1 MSFDLSL
8 FHRVFFDEAAE
19 HLAAM
24 ESLLLA
30 LDVDQPDLEDLNAIF
45 RAAHSIKGGAGTF
58 GFSDMSELTHVAETL
73 LDRLRHGELAPTRV
87 MVDALLRAKDLIGAQ
102 LEAHQDGENLDPAL
116 AAPVKDELGML
127 AAGGDAPVPSRSAA
141 LDRCVVPAVTGT
153 DGALR
158 FHIRLRA
165 PHDDGGVENLLAELR
180 TLGRLEVLRREPLGR
195 GRRRK
200 PEPNW
205 SLVLDTTAGEQEI
218 RNLLDFVLAPEALA
232 LEVSAPAQD
241 AAPAGAAAD
250 AGFGLFDDAPGAPA
264 ADAGFGFFDGAPGMP
279 GVAPPAPVAVEAVQA
294 PASMPRSPGRR
305 ASDQPDFVA
314 GKVGRRDHDRVL
326 AAAGGAGSSSMRVSV
341 EKVDQ
346 LINLVGELVITQS
359 ILAQAASSLDL
370 GRHEALRG
378 GIEQLARNSRD
389 LQEAVMSI
397 RMLPIGFV
405 FSRYTRVV
413 RDLASK
419 LGKQVQLV
427 TVGEQTALDKGV
439 IEKLADPLTHLVRN
453 SLDHGLETPQERVA
467 AGKSPTGTVTLRA
480 SHQGGS
486 VVIEVMDDGRG
497 IDRARVLDKARERG
511 MRVDES
517 MSDAEV
523 FGLIFEAGFSTA
535 AEVTDVSGRGVGMDV
550 VRQNIQSM
558 GGRVEITS
566 HAGVGSCITIRLPLT
581 LAILDGIS
589 VSVGDELFIV
599 PLTAIVESLQPSA
612 SHIRSVAGRGEVM
625 EVRGEY
631 LPVLRLHEAIG
642 LVPRERDYHR
652 GIMVVVE
659 GHGGRLALFVDALVG
674 QHQVVIKSIESNYR
688 KVRGVS
694 AATIMGDGK
703 VALILDAAE
712 LVAMAAGEAALA
724 RAA

>member
-1 MSFDLSL
+1 
-8 FHRVFFDEAAE
+8 
-19 HLAAM
+19 
-24 ESLLLA
+24 
-30 LDVDQPDLEDLNAIF
+30 
-45 RAAHSIKGGAGTF
+45 
-58 GFSDMSELTHVAETL
+58 
-73 LDRLRHGELAPTRV
+73 
-87 MVDALLRAKDLIGAQ
+87 
-102 LEAHQDGENLDPAL
+102 
-116 AAPVKDELGML
+116 
-127 AAGGDAPVPSRSAA
+127 
-141 LDRCVVPAVTGT
+141 
-153 DGALR
+153 
-158 FHIRLRA
+158 
-165 PHDDGGVENLLAELR
+165 
-180 TLGRLEVLRREPLGR
+180 
-195 GRRRK
+195 
-200 PEPNW
+200 
-205 SLVLDTTAGEQEI
+205 
-218 RNLLDFVLAPEALA
+218 
-232 LEVSAPAQD
+232 
-241 AAPAGAAAD
+241 
-250 AGFGLFDDAPGAPA
+250 
-264 ADAGFGFFDGAPGMP
+264 
-279 GVAPPAPVAVEAVQA
+279 
-294 PASMPRSPGRR
+294 
-305 ASDQPDFVA
+305 
-314 GKVGRRDHDRVL
+314 
-326 AAAGGAGSSSMRVSV
+326 MRVSV

-346 LINLVGELVITQS
+346 LINLVGELVFTQS

-659 GHGGRLALFVDALVG
+659 AHGGRLALFVDALVG
-674 QHQVVIKSIESNYR
+674 QHRVVIKSIESNYR